1 MQLKPFKAV
10 LPTATGQTKIQTATT
25 TDWDHHDTII
35 QPDSSYYWYELTLN
49 GVHQWRLIASWPIDQ
64 TVTTMVPG
72 AINTV
77 LYPQQPVIEMLIDDW
92 VGHFAPIVEVTD
104 TAHVTHRLWQI
115 TEPEVNT
122 DITAAMAPVTPQK
135 TWLTTISTPLVM
147 LVSTTEWQKF
157 ATAPAIPDQLIAMA
171 TPHN

>member
-10 LPTATGQTKIQTATT
+10 LPTATGQAKIQTAT
-25 TDWDHHDTII
+25 TDWDHHDTMI
-35 QPDSSYYWYELTLN
+35 QPDFSYYWYELTLN
-49 GVHQWRLIASWPIDQ
+49 GVHQWRLIASWPVDQ

-72 AINTV
+72 TINTV

>member
-1 MQLKPFKAV
+1 
-10 LPTATGQTKIQTATT
+10 
-25 TDWDHHDTII
+25 
-35 QPDSSYYWYELTLN
+35 
-49 GVHQWRLIASWPIDQ
+49 SWPVDQ

-104 TAHVTHRLWQI
+104 TAQVTHRLWQI

-122 DITAAMAPVTPQK
+122 DITTAMAPVTPQK
-135 TWLTTISTPLVM
+135 TWLTTVSTPLVM
-147 LVSTTEWQKF
+147 LVSTSEWQKF
-157 ATAPAIPDQLIAMA
+157 ATAPAIPDQLIALA
-171 TPHN
+171 TPAQP

>member
-10 LPTATGQTKIQTATT
+10 LPTTTGQTKIQTAATNWDSQDTMTT
-25 TDWDHHDTII
+25 TEA
-35 QPDSSYYWYELTLN
+35 SYYWYELTLN
-49 GVHQWRLIASWPIDQ
+49 GVHQWRLIGSWPVDQ

-72 AINTV
+72 TINTV

-92 VGHFAPIVEVTD
+92 VGHFAPVVEVTD

-115 TEPEVNT
+115 TESEVNT
-122 DITAAMAPVTPQK
+122 DITTAMAPVTPQK
-135 TWLTTISTPLVM
+135 TWLTTVSTPLVM
-147 LVSTTEWQKF
+147 LVSTSEWQKLV
-157 ATAPAIPDQLIAMA
+157 TAPVIPEQLIALA